1 MPYKIDDFTGTQEQY
16 IAHLEA
22 LVISCRQRHQDS
34 SNAHNFNASTS
45 PPVKK
50 RKSGRFVQWTPRE
63 ERPPPEGASC
73 GTPKWKPIA
82 ETLVKEIPKASEWA
96 EKLDILGIRSVT
108 AVTFLINDGS
118 PTQMQT
124 NAPLNRELTPPS
136 TTERLLPLQRLKEY
150 ALTMAQYSTRA
161 VATIRLTNL
170 SQFIILSSCL
180 VFRELAGPKQDIYDI
195 VKVSVGRDISEK
207 YIEELLRTVRFIN
220 LSIDTFNTEG
230 WGDRASELLLICEF
244 SRLYR

>member
-22 LVISCRQRHQDS
+22 LAISCRQRHQDS

-50 RKSGRFVQWTPRE
+50 RKYGQFVQWTPRE
-63 ERPPPEGASC
+63 ERPPTGGASC
-73 GTPKWKPIA
+73 GIPKWKTVA
-82 ETLVKEIPKASEWA
+82 ETLVKETPKASEWA
-96 EKLDILGIRSVT
+96 KKLDILGIRSVT
-108 AVTFLINDGS
+108 AVTFLISDGS
-118 PTQMQT
+118 QNQMQT
-124 NAPLNRELTPPS
+124 NTPLNRELTPPS
-136 TTERLLPLQRLKEY
+136 TTEKLLPLQRLKEY
-150 ALTMAQYSTRA
+150 ALAMAQHNTRA

-180 VFRELAGPKQDIYDI
+180 VFRELEGPTQDIYDI
-195 VKVSVGRDISEK
+195 VRVSVGRNVGEK

-220 LSIDTFNTEG
+220 LSIDTFNAEG
-230 WGDRASELLLICEF
+230 WGDRAGELLLICEF
-244 SRLYR
+244 SRHYR